1 MQGSLPA
8 RRAIDQRRRSL
19 VRQMLIYMT
28 PATFWLVAFFLLP
41 LIVILGTSF
50 MKRGTYG
57 GVVVDLNVDNY
68 TRLLDSDYFFIFWR
82 SIWMAVVTTAISLLV
97 GYPLAYFITR
107 RSPRIRGLLVLLVII
122 PFWTNFLVRTYAW
135 IVILRSEGVINSIL
149 GGLGIIGEPLK
160 MLFTPGS
167 VLVGMIY
174 GFLPFMVLPIYAN
187 LEKFDYALM
196 EAAYDSGA
204 NEIKAFL
211 RIMLPLSMPGIVAGC
226 ILVFIPSIGAF
237 ITPDILGG
245 AKNMMIGNLIDRQ
258 FKAGRN
264 WPFASSISVT
274 LMALVSLATMLY
286 FRTTREGERL

>member
-8 RRAIDQRRRSL
+8 RRAIEERRKSML
-19 VRQMLIYMT
+19 RQMVIYMT

-41 LIVILGTSF
+41 LVVILVISF

-57 GVVVDLNVDNY
+57 GIVVDLNIDNY
-68 TRLLDSDYFFIFWR
+68 TRLLDSDFFIIFWR
-82 SIWMAVVTTAISLLV
+82 SIWLATVTTAISLAI

-107 RSPRIRGLLVLLVII
+107 RSPRIRALMVLLVII

-135 IVILRSEGVINSIL
+135 MVILRSEGVINTVL
-149 GGLGIIGEPLK
+149 TGLGFIAEPLK

-187 LEKFDYALM
+187 LEKFDYSLM

-204 NEIKAFL
+204 NEIKAFF
-211 RIMLPLSMPGIVAGC
+211 RVMLPLSMPGIVAGC

-264 WPFASSISVT
+264 WPFASSISVAM
-274 LMALVSLATMLY
+274 MAIVSLATMLY
-286 FRTTREGERL
+286 FRTTKEGGRL

>member
-1 MQGSLPA
+1 MQQATPA
-8 RRAIDQRRRSL
+8 RKALAQRRKQL
-19 VRQMLIYMT
+19 NRQMWFYMLPST
-28 PATFWLVAFFLLP
+28 TWLLLFFLFP
-41 LIVILGTSF
+41 LIVILATSF
-50 MKRGTYG
+50 MKRGAYG
-57 GVVVDLNVDNY
+57 GVLLEINFQNY
-68 TRLLDSDYFFIFWR
+68 AKLLDSDFFIIFWR
-82 SIWMAVVTTAISLLV
+82 SIWLATSTTVISLLI

-107 RSPRIRGLLVLLVII
+107 RSPRIRGLFVLMVII

-149 GGLGIIGEPLK
+149 MALGIIQEPLK

-187 LEKFDYALM
+187 LEKFDHSLM

-204 NEIKAFL
+204 NEIRAFL

-264 WPFASSISVT
+264 WPFASAISVA
-274 LMALVSLATMLY
+274 LMAMVSLATMLY
-286 FRTTREGERL
+286 FRITKEGGRL

>member
-1 MQGSLPA
+1 MQSSLPA
-8 RRAIDQRRRSL
+8 KRAIEQRRKRQH
-19 VRQMLIYMT
+19 RQMLIYMV
-28 PATFWLVAFFLLP
+28 PATFWLVAFFLIP
-41 LIVILGTSF
+41 LVVILVISF
-50 MKRGTYG
+50 LKRGTYG
-57 GVVVDLNVDNY
+57 GIVVDLNIDNY
-68 TRLLDSDYFFIFWR
+68 IRLLDTDFFIIFWR
-82 SIWMAVVTTAISLLV
+82 SIWLATVTTAICLLI

-107 RSPRIRGLLVLLVII
+107 RSPRIRALMVLLVII

-135 IVILRSEGVINSIL
+135 MVILRSEGVINTIL
-149 GGLGIIGEPLK
+149 GSLGFIAEPVK

-187 LEKFDYALM
+187 LEKFDHSLM

-204 NEIKAFL
+204 NEIKAFF
-211 RIMLPLSMPGIVAGC
+211 RVMLPLSMPGIVAGC

-274 LMALVSLATMLY
+274 LMIIVSLATMLY
-286 FRTTREGERL
+286 FRFTREGERS

>member
-8 RRAIDQRRRSL
+8 RRAIEERRKSL
-19 VRQMLIYMT
+19 LRQMLIYMT

-41 LIVILGTSF
+41 LVVILVISF

-57 GVVVDLNVDNY
+57 GIVVDLNIQNY
-68 TRLLDSDYFFIFWR
+68 VRLLDSDFFIIFWR
-82 SIWMAVVTTAISLLV
+82 SIWLATVTTGISLMV

-107 RSPRIRGLLVLLVII
+107 RSPRIRALMVLMVII

-135 IVILRSEGVINSIL
+135 MVILRSEGVINTIL
-149 GGLGIIGEPLK
+149 TSLGFVAEPLK
-160 MLFTPGS
+160 LLFTPGS

-187 LEKFDYALM
+187 LEKFDYSLM

-204 NEIKAFL
+204 NEIKAFF
-211 RIMLPLSMPGIVAGC
+211 RVMLPLSMPGIVAGC

-264 WPFASSISVT
+264 WPFASSISVA
-274 LMALVSLATMLY
+274 LMAIVSLATMLY
-286 FRTTREGERL
+286 FRITREGGRL